1 LLIHLCVVVVIV
13 LFHTQQA
20 RQKQESAKE
29 EFEMI
34 SEILR
39 KELDR
44 FEKTKGKEM
53 SKSLKDYAKENMD
66 TTVQVPFALALAF
79 VISLPLSA
87 SSWSHLRSSFLPC
100 AREDLGPVEEAAQPT
115 ADRQHLSLG
124 AISTSARV

>member
-1 LLIHLCVVVVIV
+1 
-13 LFHTQQA
+13 
-20 RQKQESAKE
+20 
-29 EFEMI
+29 MI

-66 TTVQVPFALALAF
+66 TTVQVPFAF

-87 SSWSHLRSSFLPC
+87 SSWSHLRSSFLP
-100 AREDLGPVEEAAQPT
+100 APVKILDQWKKLLNQLQT
-115 ADRQHLSLG
+115 AS
-124 AISTSARV
+124 I

>member
-1 LLIHLCVVVVIV
+1 
-13 LFHTQQA
+13 
-20 RQKQESAKE
+20 
-29 EFEMI
+29 MI

-66 TTVQVPFALALAF
+66 TTVQVPFAFAFAFAF

-87 SSWSHLRSSFLPC
+87 SSWSHLRSSFLSC
-100 AREDLGPVEEAAQPT
+100 VREDLGPVEEAAQPT

>member
-1 LLIHLCVVVVIV
+1 
-13 LFHTQQA
+13 
-20 RQKQESAKE
+20 
-29 EFEMI
+29 MI

-66 TTVQVPFALALAF
+66 TTVQVPFAFAF

-100 AREDLGPVEEAAQPT
+100 VREDLGPVEEAAQPT